1 MSEWFSSSNVTVK
14 CKSEISSAEVL
25 SKNTDT
31 LVWFG
36 FDVSIWKFFISKYSK
51 FSTVF
56 VVSSTASKFS
66 ILTSLRVL
74 FENMVFSTFDE
85 ILAIK
90 KSIYRI
96 SKMI

>member
-1 MSEWFSSSNVTVK
+1 MSDWFSSSNITVK
-14 CKSEISSAEVL
+14 CKSEISSSEVL

-31 LVWFG
+31 LVWFWL
-36 FDVSIWKFFISKYSK
+36 DVSIWKFFISKYSK

-85 ILAIK
+85 MFLLF
-90 KSIYRI
+90 
-96 SKMI
+96 